1 MLIFFSSGVWSL
13 SPVYLLESISCLSPG
28 VYLLFISW
36 SLVVLE
42 SVPLIERFPKLVGVQ
57 VSAGAGVGAGCPQF
71 SGFHRDLLTVH
82 FSPALL
88 TRPEIQ
94 V

>member
-42 SVPLIERFPKLVGVQ
+42 SVPLIERFPKLVEVQ
-57 VSAGAGVGAGCPQF
+57 VSAGTGTIVGSGAGAI
-71 SGFHRDLLTVH
+71 SILSLVT
-82 FSPALL
+82 
-88 TRPEIQ
+88 
-94 V
+94 